1 MQSARDITLGLNGV
15 FRGNYG
21 KAPCPVCQT
30 GKKTQDA
37 LTIGDGYFGNL
48 VLHCKKSGCQFLDI
62 LSAIGLSR
70 DSYEPPSAS
79 EVARR
84 KAEDEA
90 QAIKRSKQSESI
102 WKEAVQIAG
111 TPAEAYLRSRGITCE
126 LPKSLRYHPECWHGA
141 TAKRLPAMVA
151 AIQGKKL
158 PAIHRTY
165 LKPDG
170 SAKAEVTPSKA
181 MLGSVLGGAVRLS
194 QGHEALVV
202 CEGIETGLSLCSGL
216 LNGSMEV
223 WAALSTSG
231 IRGLV
236 LPDLKSR
243 NIIVAADGDTA
254 GRSAALELSERATR
268 LGWNVS
274 NLDAPDGQDFND
286 VLTITLRGNRGE
298 R

>member
-1 MQSARDITLGLNGV
+1 
-15 FRGNYG
+15 
-21 KAPCPVCQT
+21 
-30 GKKTQDA
+30 
-37 LTIGDGYFGNL
+37 
-48 VLHCKKSGCQFLDI
+48 
-62 LSAIGLSR
+62 
-70 DSYEPPSAS
+70 
-79 EVARR
+79 
-84 KAEDEA
+84 
-90 QAIKRSKQSESI
+90 
-102 WKEAVQIAG
+102 
-111 TPAEAYLRSRGITCE
+111 
-126 LPKSLRYHPECWHGA
+126 
-141 TAKRLPAMVA
+141 
-151 AIQGKKL
+151 
-158 PAIHRTY
+158 
-165 LKPDG
+165 
-170 SAKAEVTPSKA
+170 
-181 MLGSVLGGAVRLS
+181 
-194 QGHEALVV
+194 V